1 MERLALPPLQTRL
14 LLSMP
19 CPCGLQM
26 HMLVELV
33 AEPDIIPAWGA
44 PGQQLL
50 QRASAAWAAEL
61 RRLKLNKARA
71 LPCVTLHVCFEQV
84 HASLSNSC

>member
-1 MERLALPPLQTRL
+1 M
-14 LLSMP
+14 SMLGRR
-19 CPCGLQM
+19 GLQV

-33 AEPDIIPAWGA
+33 AEPDIIPAWDP

-50 QRASAAWAAEL
+50 QRASVTWAADL

-71 LPCVTLHVCFEQV
+71 LPCVLLHVCFEQLC
-84 HASLSNSC
+84 ASPRPTLADSVKATVAASP